1 MSIRTSN
8 RIISMAAIVLTGCL
22 LAGAVVAGGLYK
34 WVDKDGQ
41 THYSEFPPA
50 GEKAE
55 KLKPPPKV
63 DTESAVDALKA
74 KQEAYKKQ
82 TEATDKAEQTTAK
95 KDKEIQ
101 QKKQRC
107 ETARRDLERLQN
119 AQRIYQ
125 TDKDGNRV
133 RLNEDQRQAQIKARE
148 KIISKDCE

>member
-1 MSIRTSN
+1 MNTRSSHYIVGL
-8 RIISMAAIVLTGCL
+8 AAAVVAGCL
-22 LAGAVVAGGLYK
+22 WVGTAAAGGLYK

-41 THYSEFPPA
+41 THYSEFPPP
-50 GEKAE
+50 GEKAQA
-55 KLKPPPKV
+55 LKPPPKV

-74 KQEAYKKQ
+74 KQEAFKKQ
-82 TEATDKAEQTTAK
+82 DEAADKAKQAATK
-95 KDKEIQ
+95 KSTEMQ

-133 RLNEDQRQAQIKARE
+133 RLGEDQRQAQIKERE
-148 KIISKDCE
+148 KIISKDCQ